1 MEIDNAKH
9 WLKNVVMAIFGFI
22 ILGLFIK
29 SCAKDKEI
37 TELKKDKAEIE
48 DRFLER
54 IKSDGTRQYQQDQL
68 IASKD
73 VAIKML
79 GEEAK
84 RYRNVKSVVKT
95 KIEIVH
101 DTVVATY
108 TDIIQNDTCINVGTK
123 FYEASKWDTISGT
136 VLATGVQI
144 IRSPY
149 NVGEMKTVIADSRSG
164 FLKLKHTPVVNISFE
179 NPNVKIAGMQNVVV
193 EQKKPKRLVW
203 LLSGIALGITGG
215 VLLLAH

>member
-9 WLKNVVMAIFGFI
+9 WIKNVVIAIFGFI

-37 TELKKDKAEIE
+37 NNLKLDMVEY
-48 DRFLER
+48 DQRFMER
-54 IKSDGTRQYQQDQL
+54 IKADSTKEYQQKQL

-101 DTVVATY
+101 DTITAAY
-108 TDIIQNDTCINVGTK
+108 TDIVQNDTCINVGTK

-164 FLKLKHTPVVNISFE
+164 FLKLRRTPVVNISFE
-179 NPNVKIAGMQNVVV
+179 NPNVKITGMQNVVV
-193 EQKKPKRLVW
+193 EQKKPKRLAW

-215 VLLLAH
+215 VLLIAH